1 MGSSAWDI
9 VSAQLKMGVG
19 KKKKKVVCGTFLV
32 VQWLKLHL
40 PVQGAQVQSL
50 VRELRSSM
58 LPGQNIKQKPYYNK
72 FNKDFKKIVDIKK

>member
-1 MGSSAWDI
+1 
-9 VSAQLKMGVG
+9 MGVC
-19 KKKKKVVCGTFLV
+19 KKKKKVICGTFLV

-50 VRELRSSM
+50 VRELRSNV

-72 FNKDFKKIVDIKK
+72 FNKDFKKIVDIKKKKSLLKIWMFAK